1 MLLLV
6 GLGNPN
12 PDNLNNR
19 HNVGFSVIDAIN
31 EKFAACAN
39 IVPVNSIYS
48 WKNSIESSNEFL
60 VIFKT
65 TSSNISKLRDFISD
79 RHGYDI
85 PEIIDFELD
94 NVNDSY
100 LNWMIQSTL

>member
-1 MLLLV
+1 MKC
-6 GLGNPN
+6 
-12 PDNLNNR
+12 
-19 HNVGFSVIDAIN
+19 NVLITTFSTMDEAKEISHTAIQ

-39 IVPVNSIYS
+39 ILPVDSIYS

-65 TSSNISKLRDFISD
+65 TSSNVSKLRNFISNK
-79 RHGYDI
+79 HGYDI
-85 PEIIDFELD
+85 PEIIDFEGD

-100 LNWMIQSTL
+100 LNWLIQSTS

>member
-1 MLLLV
+1 MTQSNVDLDFLN
-6 GLGNPN
+6 GLH
-12 PDNLNNR
+12 LM
-19 HNVGFSVIDAIN
+19 I
-31 EKFAACAN
+31 
-39 IVPVNSIYS
+39 
-48 WKNSIESSNEFL
+48 NSIESSNEFL

-65 TSSNISKLRDFISD
+65 TSSNISKLRDFISN

>member
-1 MLLLV
+1 MLAQI
-6 GLGNPN
+6 
-12 PDNLNNR
+12 
-19 HNVGFSVIDAIN
+19 F
-31 EKFAACAN
+31 
-39 IVPVNSIYS
+39 NSIYS

-65 TSSNISKLRDFISD
+65 TSSNISKLRDFISN